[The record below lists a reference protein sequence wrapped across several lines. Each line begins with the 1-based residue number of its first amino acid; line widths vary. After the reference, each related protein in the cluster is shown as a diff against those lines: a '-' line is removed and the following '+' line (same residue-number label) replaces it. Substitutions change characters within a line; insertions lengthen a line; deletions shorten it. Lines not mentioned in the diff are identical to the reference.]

1 MCTFFAVSRAAYYAW
16 LKRSQQ
22 PDKDS
27 ARLQAVQQAWE
38 KSHRTYG
45 YRRVA
50 LWLRQHKGLVINHK
64 AVLRLMN
71 KLNIRSIAR
80 QRHPYKQRARLDFHQ
95 RYANLSKCS
104 AHTDPVSRPS
114 SFVTGRSVLGF
125 TVWPEISQQ
134 TNPIR
139 NGLLIHLRRTQYRCH
154 LHRYPTRLG
163 VSGHHQGP
171 VRRFHRC
178 TSSGKTP
185 RPVPIPMQPSA
196 ERTVSVC
203 ASQRGVRT
211 SLCDAA
217 QCRMHCVGI
226 ARDKC
231 GTVRDWA
238 ILCA

>member
-178 TSSGKTP
+178 TSSGKT
-185 RPVPIPMQPSA
+185 QF
-196 ERTVSVC
+196 C
-203 ASQRGVRT
+203 ALSHRYPQAGQT
-211 SLCDAA
+211 
-217 QCRMHCVGI
+217 
-226 ARDKC
+226 
-231 GTVRDWA
+231 
-238 ILCA
+238 

>member
-114 SFVTGRSVLGF
+114 FTTQFIRDWAFGTGLHCVARDFAANQPNQKWVTDTLAPYAVQVSPTSLPNKAGRIWPPSRTCS
-125 TVWPEISQQ
+125 TVSSLHIVWEDTPSSTDTDAVCTALCGTGQFCA
-134 TNPIR
+134 
-139 NGLLIHLRRTQYRCH
+139 LS
-154 LHRYPTRLG
+154 HRYPQAGQT
-163 VSGHHQGP
+163 
-171 VRRFHRC
+171 
-178 TSSGKTP
+178 
-185 RPVPIPMQPSA
+185 
-196 ERTVSVC
+196 
-203 ASQRGVRT
+203 
-211 SLCDAA
+211 
-217 QCRMHCVGI
+217 
-226 ARDKC
+226 
-231 GTVRDWA
+231 
-238 ILCA
+238 

>member
-95 RYANLSKCS
+95 RYANLLARDFAANQPNQKWVTDTLAPYAVQVSPTSLPNKAGRIWPPSRTCS
-104 AHTDPVSRPS
+104 
-114 SFVTGRSVLGF
+114 
-125 TVWPEISQQ
+125 
-134 TNPIR
+134 
-139 NGLLIHLRRTQYRCH
+139 
-154 LHRYPTRLG
+154 
-163 VSGHHQGP
+163 
-171 VRRFHRC
+171 
-178 TSSGKTP
+178 
-185 RPVPIPMQPSA
+185 
-196 ERTVSVC
+196 TVS
-203 ASQRGVRT
+203 
-211 SLCDAA
+211 SLHIVWED
-217 QCRMHCVGI
+217 
-226 ARDKC
+226 
-231 GTVRDWA
+231 T